1 MKKISIEALH
11 NRLFPAIAEVKY
23 NPLAWHSAKRG
34 LKEIKKWEGKGYI
47 CIHKSPNEG
56 HRIFKRPEHLAPNT
70 ETAMHDSLAAGGIQI
85 F

>member
-1 MKKISIEALH
+1 MKKISKKTLH

-34 LKEIKKWEGKGYI
+34 LKEVKKWEGKGYV

-56 HRIFKRPEHLAPNT
+56 HRIFKRPEHLALET
-70 ETAMHDSLAAGGIQI
+70 EQAVQDSLAAGGVQV